1 MNHNRPIL
9 SVRDLRVNFVGPAGR
24 AAAVD
29 GVSFEL
35 FPHETLA
42 LVGES
47 GCGKSVTSLAIL
59 RLIQS
64 PPGSID
70 KGTIHF
76 HKENLLDL
84 EISELYK
91 IRGNQI
97 SMIFQEPMTSLNPV
111 LTIGKQLT
119 EALIFHH
126 KLSSSDARNRVLEM
140 LGRVH
145 IPEPDTRLKQYPHEL
160 SGGMRQRMMIA
171 MALSCN
177 PQILIAD
184 EPTTALDVTI
194 QAQILDL
201 MTDLQAE
208 FNTGIILITHD
219 LAVVAEMAD
228 RVAVM
233 YSGKIVEEAPVESL
247 FDNPFHPYSKGL
259 MSSLPRL
266 DLLGV
271 DSTQARLTEMPGV
284 VPSIFSRPKGC
295 NFAPRCSLATERC
308 RNEEPPF
315 EKKSTNHYAACWE
328 AEIT

>member
-1 MNHNRPIL
+1 
-9 SVRDLRVNFVGPAGR
+9 
-24 AAAVD
+24 
-29 GVSFEL
+29 
-35 FPHETLA
+35 
-42 LVGES
+42 
-47 GCGKSVTSLAIL
+47 
-59 RLIQS
+59 
-64 PPGSID
+64 
-70 KGTIHF
+70 
-76 HKENLLDL
+76 
-84 EISELYK
+84 
-91 IRGNQI
+91 
-97 SMIFQEPMTSLNPV
+97 
-111 LTIGKQLT
+111 
-119 EALIFHH
+119 
-126 KLSSSDARNRVLEM
+126 
-140 LGRVH
+140 
-145 IPEPDTRLKQYPHEL
+145 
-160 SGGMRQRMMIA
+160 MIA
-171 MALSCN
+171 LAVALG
-177 PQILIAD
+177 PKPLIAD
-184 EPTTALDVTI
+184 EPTTALDVTV
-194 QAQILDL
+194 QAQILENL
-201 MTDLQAE
+201 RARQREREMGML
-208 FNTGIILITHD
+208 LITHD